1 MNGLSIKKQLS
12 FAFAAMVAA
21 VMLVSVVALRG
32 LAAADARFAGFVHG
46 IDERE
51 SMAVDVRIAANR
63 RAIGVRDMVIVKE
76 AADVESARKMALD
89 AHSAIGEHLR
99 KLKDAVAAAPDASP
113 RERELVARL
122 LEVEGR
128 YGPVA
133 AGIVELA
140 SSGRR
145 DEAMTAMTRDCR
157 PLLAALLAATR
168 EYVDF
173 AARAADEEIAASS
186 AQYQAQRW
194 WLTLLSLAAVAAACG
209 LGWLITRRLMS
220 ALGTEPAQLADAARR
235 IADGDLR
242 PVENAAQA
250 PAASVLA
257 SMGAMQGQLLALIG
271 QVRGSAEQIADAS
284 TRIAQGNSDLSSRT
298 EEQAAA
304 LEETAASMEQLSATV
319 RQNADNAQQAN
330 QRARE
335 ASEVATRGGEVV
347 GQVVDTMRGIHES
360 SRRIADIIGVIDGIA
375 FQTNILALNAAVE
388 AARAGEQGRGF
399 AVVAAEVRSL
409 ASRSAGAAK
418 EIKQLIGDSVARV
431 ELGSGLVDQA
441 GATMTEVVGAIRQV
455 SDIVGEISAASVEQ
469 SAGVAQVGE
478 AITQMDRATQ
488 QNAAMVEESAAAA
501 DSMKRQAIDMVG
513 AVAVFRTDGQPP
525 RPAQPVQAV
534 RAVQA
539 VQQDGQEKPAW
550 QDRQMRPAHQLPQ
563 AKQGPQALEA
573 SRPAAITSLAPASR
587 RDNPRVEPERAAPVT
602 SWVPRKPAFAP
613 APAPAPVAAVAAN
626 AVIRVVAA
634 TATPARRGAP
644 APELL
649 VVPTR
654 PASRKIAEPVLAG
667 DDDWTSF

>member
-12 FAFAAMVAA
+12 LAFATLVAA
-21 VMLVSVVALRG
+21 VMLVSVIALRD

-46 IDERE
+46 IDDRE

-76 AADVESARKMALD
+76 AADVEAAKKMALE
-89 AHSAIGEHLR
+89 AHQAIGEHLR

-140 SSGRR
+140 ASGRR
-145 DEAMTAMTRDCR
+145 DEAMAAMTRDCR
-157 PLLAALLAATR
+157 PLLAELLAASR
-168 EYVDF
+168 QYADF
-173 AARAADEEIAASS
+173 AAAAGDEQVAAST

-194 WLTLLSLAAVAAACG
+194 WLTLVSLAAVAGACG
-209 LGWLITRRLMS
+209 LGWLITRRLMT

-242 PVENAAQA
+242 PVEGAERA

-257 SMGAMQGQLLALIG
+257 SMGAMQRQLLALIG
-271 QVRGSAEQIADAS
+271 QVRASAEQIATVS
-284 TRIAQGNSDLSSRT
+284 TRIAQGNNDLSSRT

-304 LEETAASMEQLSATV
+304 LEETAASMEELSATV

-330 QRARE
+330 QLARG

-360 SRRIADIIGVIDGIA
+360 SRRISDIIGVIDGIA

-418 EIKQLIGDSVARV
+418 EIKALIGDSVARV
-431 ELGSGLVDQA
+431 EQGSGLVDQA
-441 GATMTEVVGAIRQV
+441 GATMTEVVGAIRRV
-455 SDIVGEISAASVEQ
+455 SDIVGEISAASAEQ

-513 AVAVFRTDGQPP
+513 AVAVFRTDDQPQA
-525 RPAQPVQAV
+525 RPAQ
-534 RAVQA
+534 
-539 VQQDGQEKPAW
+539 
-550 QDRQMRPAHQLPQ
+550 QLPQ
-563 AKQGPQALEA
+563 ERPEQPAKPVQPAPA
-573 SRPAAITSLAPASR
+573 TFRPARNATPPMPASR
-587 RDNPRVEPERAAPVT
+587 QDNPRGEPARAVPTT
-602 SWVPRKPAFAP
+602 SWVERKP
-613 APAPAPVAAVAAN
+613 APAPMAAAARAPV
-626 AVIRVVAA
+626 RVVAA

-644 APELL
+644 APELQ
-649 VVPTR
+649 VVSPT
-654 PASRKIAEPVLAG
+654 PVSRKIAEPALAG

>member
-12 FAFAAMVAA
+12 FAFAALVAA

-133 AGIVELA
+133 ASIVELA

-194 WLTLLSLAAVAAACG
+194 WLTLLSLCAVAAACG

-469 SAGVAQVGE
+469 SAGVAQIGE

-534 RAVQA
+534 QA
-539 VQQDGQEKPAW
+539 VQRDGQEKPAW

-573 SRPAAITSLAPASR
+573 SRPAAITSLVSASR
-587 RDNPRVEPERAAPVT
+587 RDNPRVEPERAAQVT
-602 SWVPRKPAFAP
+602 SWVPRKPAF

>member
-12 FAFAAMVAA
+12 LAFAMLVAA
-21 VMLVSVVALRG
+21 VMLVSVIALRD

-46 IDERE
+46 IYDRE
-51 SMAVDVRIAANR
+51 STAVDVRIAANR

-76 AADVESARKMALD
+76 AADVEAAKKMALE
-89 AHSAIGEHLR
+89 AHQAIGEHLR

-140 SSGRR
+140 ASGRR
-145 DEAMTAMTRDCR
+145 DEAMAAMTRDCR
-157 PLLAALLAATR
+157 PLLAELLAATR
-168 EYVDF
+168 QYVDF
-173 AARAADEEIAASS
+173 AARAGDEQVAAST

-194 WLTLLSLAAVAAACG
+194 WLTLVSLAAVAGACG
-209 LGWLITRRLMS
+209 LGWLITRRLMA

-242 PVENAAQA
+242 PVEGAERA

-257 SMGAMQGQLLALIG
+257 SMGAMQRQLLALIG
-271 QVRGSAEQIADAS
+271 QVRASAEQIATVS
-284 TRIAQGNSDLSSRT
+284 TRIAQGNNDLSSRT

-304 LEETAASMEQLSATV
+304 LEETAASMEELSATV

-330 QRARE
+330 QLARG

-418 EIKQLIGDSVARV
+418 EIKALIGDSVARV
-431 ELGSGLVDQA
+431 EQGSGLVDQA
-441 GATMTEVVGAIRQV
+441 GATMTEVVGAIRRV
-455 SDIVGEISAASVEQ
+455 SDIVGEISAASLEQ

-513 AVAVFRTDGQPP
+513 AVAVFRTDDQPQA
-525 RPAQPVQAV
+525 RQAQ
-534 RAVQA
+534 
-539 VQQDGQEKPAW
+539 
-550 QDRQMRPAHQLPQ
+550 QLPQ
-563 AKQGPQALEA
+563 ERPEQHAKQAPQVQPAPA
-573 SRPAAITSLAPASR
+573 AFRPAMNARLPVPASR
-587 RDNPRVEPERAAPVT
+587 QDSPRGEPARAVPTT
-602 SWVPRKPAFAP
+602 SWVERKP
-613 APAPAPVAAVAAN
+613 APAPMPAAARAPV
-626 AVIRVVAA
+626 RVVAA

-644 APELL
+644 APELQ
-649 VVPTR
+649 VVSPM
-654 PASRKIAEPVLAG
+654 PVSRKIAEPALAG

>member
-12 FAFAAMVAA
+12 FAFAALVAV
-21 VMLVSVVALRG
+21 VMLVSAVALRG

-99 KLKDAVAAAPDASP
+99 KLKDAVAAAPEASP

-133 AGIVELA
+133 ANIVELA

-173 AARAADEEIAASS
+173 AARAADEEIAAST

-242 PVENAAQA
+242 PVEGAAQA

-284 TRIAQGNSDLSSRT
+284 TRIAQGNNDLSSRT

-469 SAGVAQVGE
+469 SAGVAQIGE

-513 AVAVFRTDGQPP
+513 AVAVFRTDGQSPLS
-525 RPAQPVQAV
+525 AQPVQAV
-534 RAVQA
+534 QR
-539 VQQDGQEKPAW
+539 DGQEKPAW
-550 QDRQMRPAHQLPQ
+550 QDRQVRLGHQFPQ
-563 AKQGPQALEA
+563 AMQMPRAIEA
-573 SRPAAITSLAPASR
+573 SRPAAITSPAPALR
-587 RDNPRVEPERAAPVT
+587 RDNPRAEPARAAPVT
-602 SWVPRKPAFAP
+602 SWVPRKPAS
-613 APAPAPVAAVAAN
+613 APAPAPVAAAN

>member
-12 FAFAAMVAA
+12 FAFAALVAA

-133 AGIVELA
+133 ANIVELA

-173 AARAADEEIAASS
+173 AARAADEEIAAST

-194 WLTLLSLAAVAAACG
+194 WLTLLSLCAVAAACG

-242 PVENAAQA
+242 PVEGAAQA

-284 TRIAQGNSDLSSRT
+284 TRIAQGNNDLSSRT

-534 RAVQA
+534 QR
-539 VQQDGQEKPAW
+539 DGQEKPAW
-550 QDRQMRPAHQLPQ
+550 QDRQVRPGHQFPQ
-563 AKQGPQALEA
+563 AKQLPRALEA
-573 SRPAAITSLAPASR
+573 SRPAAITSPAPALR
-587 RDNPRVEPERAAPVT
+587 RDNPRAEPARAAPVT
-602 SWVPRKPAFAP
+602 SWVSRK
-613 APAPAPVAAVAAN
+613 PAPAPVTAAAAN

-649 VVPTR
+649 VVPTK

>member
-12 FAFAAMVAA
+12 FAFAALVAA

-133 AGIVELA
+133 ASIVELA

-173 AARAADEEIAASS
+173 AARAADEEIAAST

-284 TRIAQGNSDLSSRT
+284 TRIAQGNNDLSSRT

-525 RPAQPVQAV
+525 RHAQS
-534 RAVQA
+534 VQA
-539 VQQDGQEKPAW
+539 VQRDGQEKPAW
-550 QDRQMRPAHQLPQ
+550 QDRQVRPGHRFLQ
-563 AKQGPQALEA
+563 AKQLPRAIEA
-573 SRPAAITSLAPASR
+573 SRPTAITSLVPASR
-587 RDNPRVEPERAAPVT
+587 RDNLRVEPAPAAPVT
-602 SWVPRKPAFAP
+602 SWVSRKP
-613 APAPAPVAAVAAN
+613 APAPAPVTAAAAAN

-649 VVPTR
+649 VVPTK
-654 PASRKIAEPVLAG
+654 PAARKVAEPVLAG
-667 DDDWTSF
+667 NDDWTTF